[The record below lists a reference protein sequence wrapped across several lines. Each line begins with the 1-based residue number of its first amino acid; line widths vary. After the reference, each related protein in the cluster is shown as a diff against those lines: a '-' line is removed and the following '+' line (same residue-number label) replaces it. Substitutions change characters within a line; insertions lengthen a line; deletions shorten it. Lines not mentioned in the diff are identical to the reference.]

1 MERLHTTL
9 RAARRAAGLSQAALA
24 EAVGLSRQ
32 AYAAIEAGR
41 AVPGTDIAL
50 RLASALGTTVEALFA
65 LPAARRVEAELAG
78 DANAPGPQRVRL
90 VRIGARLLAWPL
102 RGTGA
107 TQHVLPWAEG
117 LAQPAG
123 RHGRVAVDLL
133 AEPPANALVALGCD
147 PALALVAVMLRQ
159 RGIELVWAEAG
170 SHAALAALA
179 RGEAHL
185 AGCHLRDAASGE
197 FNRPWVARLVPF
209 SCTLVTFAI
218 WQTGLVVAPGNPRAL
233 RGAADLARPDVCIV
247 NRGPDSGSRAL
258 LDAQLAAAGVP
269 ASAIRGYERV
279 LSGHLAVAEAVACG
293 LADAGVATRAAAAAY
308 GLDFVPWAEERY
320 DLVLPN
326 AFLDLP
332 AVGALLDALRRPAL
346 RRQVEALG
354 GYDVAPMGTP
364 IGQVG

>member
-1 MERLHTTL
+1 MKRLHTTL
-9 RAARRAAGLSQAALA
+9 RTARHAAGLSQAALA
-24 EAVGLSRQ
+24 QAVGLSRQ
-32 AYAAIEAGR
+32 AYAAIEAGQ
-41 AVPGTDIAL
+41 AVPGTDVAL
-50 RLASALGTTVEALFA
+50 RLARALGTTVEALFA
-65 LPAARRVEAELAG
+65 LPATRQVEAEPVGEAP
-78 DANAPGPQRVRL
+78 PGPQRVRL
-90 VRIGARLLAWPL
+90 VRIGERLLAWPL
-102 RGTGA
+102 RGAGA
-107 TQHVLPWAEG
+107 TPRGVAWAEG

-123 RHGRVAVDLL
+123 RHGRVAVELL
-133 AEPPANALVALGCD
+133 DEPPANALAALGCD
-147 PALALVAVMLRQ
+147 PALALVAVVLRE
-159 RGIELVWAEAG
+159 RGVELIWAESG

-218 WQTGLVVAPGNPRAL
+218 WQMGLVVAPGNPRAL
-233 RGAADLARPDVCIV
+233 RSAADLARPGVRIV
-247 NRGPDSGSRAL
+247 NRGPGSGSRAL

-269 ASAIRGYERV
+269 ASAVRGYERV
-279 LSGHLAVAEAVACG
+279 LPGHLAVAEAVACG
-293 LADAGVATRAAAAAY
+293 LADAGVATRAAAQVY

-326 AFLDLP
+326 ACLDLP

-364 IGQVG
+364 VGQVG